1 MTPQQLATLKAHIAA
16 NQDPAVISA
25 AATGNDTELAK
36 LYNLPSTFYVWRS
49 TTPADEIADAIL
61 WDRFTLEDAPDGTT
75 IQTNRLLLCQSK
87 QMNIQT
93 FIQGKETPIS
103 TGKANL
109 RKGFSDALQKVP
121 SGAGGAEQDAG
132 WAGTNRVKATIT
144 RLATVAER
152 AFATGTGTTAVP
164 GDLGSFEGSLT
175 ISDIGDIR
183 NYNP

>member
-1 MTPQQLATLKAHIAA
+1 MTPAQLATLKAHIAA

-25 AATGNDTELAK
+25 AATGNDTELAR

-61 WDRFTLEDAPDGTT
+61 WDRLTPVDTPDGSA
-75 IQTNRLLLCQSK
+75 IQTNRLLLCQVK
-87 QMNIQT
+87 QMNLQVLL
-93 FIQGKETPIS
+93 QGRDTIG
-103 TGKANL
+103 TGRLNL
-109 RKGFSDALQKVP
+109 RNGLSDALQNVP
-121 SGAGGAEQDAG
+121 SAAGGAPQDAG
-132 WAGTNRVKATIT
+132 WAGAGRVKAVIN

-164 GDLGSFEGSLT
+164 GNLGSFAGSLT
-175 ISDIGDIR
+175 IQDIGDIR

>member
-25 AATGNDTELAK
+25 ATTGNDTELAK

-61 WDRFTLEDAPDGTT
+61 WDRLTPVDTPDGTV

-87 QMNIQT
+87 QINLQVLL
-93 FIQGKETPIS
+93 QGRDTIG
-103 TGKANL
+103 TGRPNL
-109 RKGFSDALQKVP
+109 RNGLSDALLNVP
-121 SGAGGAEQDAG
+121 SGVDGATQDAG
-132 WAGTNRVKATIT
+132 WIGTGRVKATIT
-144 RLATVAER
+144 RFATIAER
-152 AFATGTGTTAVP
+152 AFATGTGTTGSP
-164 GDLGSFEGSLT
+164 GALGSFEGSLT
-175 ISDIGDIR
+175 IQDIGDIR